1 MRAKLTNSPTLRERY
16 RDLESP
22 ASPNTPLSGKSKS
35 LMVEKR
41 STTST
46 IVDGMS
52 AASPGLKRRKL
63 DEAGSRLSI
72 P

>member
-1 MRAKLTNSPTLRERY
+1 MRAKLTISPTIRGRN

-22 ASPNTPLSGKSKS
+22 ISPDTPLSGKSRSPTLK
-35 LMVEKR
+35 KR

-52 AASPGLKRRKL
+52 AASPGLKRR
-63 DEAGSRLSI
+63 
-72 P
+72 